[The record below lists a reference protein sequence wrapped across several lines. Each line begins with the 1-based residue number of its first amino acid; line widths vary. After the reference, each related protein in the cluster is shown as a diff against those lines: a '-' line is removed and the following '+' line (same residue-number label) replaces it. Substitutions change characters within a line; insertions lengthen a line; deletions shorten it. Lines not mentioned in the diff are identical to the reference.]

1 MLIVF
6 QRSQDTLRPLFPDN
20 NASTFFNKEWVKDGS
35 IAQLHSRDD
44 AEFWNGYKRKLF
56 YLAPV
61 LVGISLALYWLYFG
75 LRITF
80 IISAQNAKRSFFPLA
95 WVFVTVE
102 VMVAIPIF
110 MQNFWTMFALKKRRR
125 PKLRLIG
132 NDVPT
137 VDIFVTCCGEDDDL
151 VLDTVR
157 AACDQDY
164 PQDKFRVIV
173 LDDGKSAS
181 LDRMVRDLADST
193 YPNLYY
199 KSRPKFPGVPH
210 HFKAGNLNY
219 GLDEVH
225 TMPGG
230 AGQFMAALDADMVC
244 ILFQANKHYD

>member
-1 MLIVF
+1 
-6 QRSQDTLRPLFPDN
+6 
-20 NASTFFNKEWVKDGS
+20 
-35 IAQLHSRDD
+35 
-44 AEFWNGYKRKLF
+44 
-56 YLAPV
+56 
-61 LVGISLALYWLYFG
+61 
-75 LRITF
+75 
-80 IISAQNAKRSFFPLA
+80 
-95 WVFVTVE
+95 
-102 VMVAIPIF
+102 
-110 MQNFWTMFALKKRRR
+110 MFALKKRRR

-137 VDIFVTCCGEDDDL
+137 VDVFVTCCGEDDDL

-157 AACDQDY
+157 AACAQDY

-173 LDDGKSAS
+173 LDDGKSAG
-181 LDRMVRDLADST
+181 LERAVRDVADT

-230 AGQFMAALDADMVC
+230 AGQFMAALDADMVMHAPV
-244 ILFQANKHYD
+244 QASDNY

>member
-1 MLIVF
+1 
-6 QRSQDTLRPLFPDN
+6 
-20 NASTFFNKEWVKDGS
+20 
-35 IAQLHSRDD
+35 
-44 AEFWNGYKRKLF
+44 
-56 YLAPV
+56 
-61 LVGISLALYWLYFG
+61 
-75 LRITF
+75 
-80 IISAQNAKRSFFPLA
+80 
-95 WVFVTVE
+95 
-102 VMVAIPIF
+102 
-110 MQNFWTMFALKKRRR
+110 MFALKKRRR

-132 NDVPT
+132 QDVPT

-157 AACDQDY
+157 GACTQDY

-173 LDDGKSAS
+173 LDDGKSPS
-181 LDRMVRDLADST
+181 LEHAVRVLADIW
-193 YPNLYY
+193 PNLYY

-244 ILFQANKHYD
+244 MHLPKQMTNY